1 MLGHPEPAIAPTLGV
16 GCEIAGIIERA
27 TRIGG
32 FGDADEIE
40 DRQCRHTNSPSETI
54 CVKDAARD
62 TARSELA

>member
-32 FGDADEIE
+32 FGDADEVE
-40 DRQCRHTNSPSETI
+40 NGQGCHRGLSG
-54 CVKDAARD
+54 
-62 TARSELA
+62 